1 MADTAKVI
9 QLISS
14 VGDADLWESDDAGAG
29 KVQTTNMGA
38 AFKADMEEIMSRFV
52 EFSMDTG
59 TASGGSNTTLVD
71 AAKSWETDVWKGAV
85 VEVHCA
91 ADSLAHYATIT
102 GNTATTLTFG
112 ALAGAVS
119 VASGDDYAIRL
130 QVGIADIYKWGG
142 TAQTGRDVSGS
153 GMGFNGATYENQDTA
168 IAVVTAVVVTAGG
181 SGYTSAPT
189 VAFSGG
195 GGTGATAT
203 ATVSD
208 ADAARRFETSAT
220 KLRGAV
226 IQVTTKSQ
234 SFGDASNQRLAIAP
248 GGSMALGE
256 LDIST
261 LYFKN
266 AIAGQNGTVTILGV
280 NDA

>member
-1 MADTAKVI
+1 MPETAKVI
-9 QLISS
+9 QLIDSN
-14 VGDADLWESDDAGAG
+14 GDADLWESEGAGAG

-38 AFKADMEEIMSRFV
+38 AFKSDMEEIMSRFV

-71 AAKSWETDVWKGAV
+71 AAKSWQTDVWKGAV
-85 VEVHCA
+85 VEVHVA
-91 ADSLAHYATIT
+91 ASGLAHYATIT

-142 TAQTGRDVSGS
+142 TVQTGRDVSGS

-168 IAVVTAVVVTAGG
+168 AG
-181 SGYTSAPT
+181 
-189 VAFSGG
+189 
-195 GGTGATAT
+195 
-203 ATVSD
+203 
-208 ADAARRFETSAT
+208 DAARRFETSA
-220 KLRGAV
+220 KDIRGAV

-234 SFGDASNQRLAIAP
+234 SFGDASNQRLVLAP

-256 LDIST
+256 IDIST

-266 AIAGQNGTVTILGV
+266 TVAGQNGTVTILGV